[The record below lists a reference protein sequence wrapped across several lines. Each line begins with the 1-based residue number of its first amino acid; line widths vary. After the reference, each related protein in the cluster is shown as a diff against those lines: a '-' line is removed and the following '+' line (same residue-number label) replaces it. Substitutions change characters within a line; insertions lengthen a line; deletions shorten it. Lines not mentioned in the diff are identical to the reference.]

1 MTPESIA
8 ILEQARQEMEGAITH
23 LEHEFS
29 KIRTGK
35 ASPAM
40 LEGVK
45 VDYYGTPTP
54 IEQIGNIS
62 TPDARQII
70 VQPWEKNLLNA
81 IDKAIQAANLGFNPQ
96 NNGEILRINV
106 PSLTEDRRKDLVK
119 KAKAEGE
126 NARISI
132 RNLRRNANEIAK
144 KLEKAGLPE
153 DEVKGLEKEIQGLTD
168 FYIAKTDKAL
178 EAKEK
183 DIMTV

>member
-8 ILEQARQEMEGAITH
+8 ILEQTRLEMEGAITH

-45 VDYYGTPTP
+45 VDYYGTMTP

-132 RNLRRNANEIAK
+132 RNLRRTANEVAK

-153 DEVKGLEKEIQGLTD
+153 DEVKGLEKEIQNLTD